1 MGLVRKPPF
10 NNIGHVWNIIFVLF
24 YFLCI
29 SIFFIRP
36 SEGAV
41 SYILNGAF
49 GTPNSNTKRLV
60 TTLSTEQKKGKKYMQ
75 CTH

>member
-10 NNIGHVWNIIFVLF
+10 NIGHVWNIIFVLF
-24 YFLCI
+24 YYLCI

-41 SYILNGAF
+41 SDILNGAF

-60 TTLSTEQKKGKKYMQ
+60 TTLSTEQTKGKHMQ